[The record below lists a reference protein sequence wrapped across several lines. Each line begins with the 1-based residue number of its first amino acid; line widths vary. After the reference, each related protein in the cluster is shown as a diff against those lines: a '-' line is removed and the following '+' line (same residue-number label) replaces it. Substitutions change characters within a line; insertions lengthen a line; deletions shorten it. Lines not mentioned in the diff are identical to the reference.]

1 MSATILSTG
10 VALPEYVYPQED
22 VIRYVRDWLAHDP
35 RKAAQ
40 AVSILSNAKVAR
52 RYAVRPAQWYLEHT
66 SVTVRCEVYREEMVR
81 LSESAARQ
89 ALELSGV
96 KAEEIGLIV
105 TTSCTGIMIPPVE
118 SYLMNRMPL
127 PSTVRRM
134 PLTELGCVAGAT
146 ALGHAGEMLRANPAS
161 AALVISAEL
170 ASLTG
175 QLEDFSLANIVA
187 AALFGDGAAAT
198 VIVGEAHP
206 RANGRGASQPSAP
219 AAPPTGNGAGALHPT
234 IVASRSV
241 HFPDTLELMGFRNTD
256 SGLKIF
262 LSPRVPR
269 FIRQELPR
277 YLHPFLEEHG
287 LRLADLRHFLLHPG
301 GRKVLEGLERELGL
315 TREETRLSWEVMRD
329 YGNLSSATVL
339 FLLHLFERSARP
351 EPGDTGLLMAV
362 GPGFAGELVLL
373 RW

>member
-1 MSATILSTG
+1 MLGMSI
-10 VALPEYVYPQED
+10 
-22 VIRYVRDWLAHDP
+22 P
-35 RKAAQ
+35 R
-40 AVSILSNAKVAR
+40 
-52 RYAVRPAQWYLEHT
+52 
-66 SVTVRCEVYREEMVR
+66 
-81 LSESAARQ
+81 
-89 ALELSGV
+89 
-96 KAEEIGLIV
+96 
-105 TTSCTGIMIPPVE
+105 
-118 SYLMNRMPL
+118 
-127 PSTVRRM
+127 
-134 PLTELGCVAGAT
+134 
-146 ALGHAGEMLRANPAS
+146 
-161 AALVISAEL
+161 
-170 ASLTG
+170 
-175 QLEDFSLANIVA
+175 
-187 AALFGDGAAAT
+187 
-198 VIVGEAHP
+198 
-206 RANGRGASQPSAP
+206 
-219 AAPPTGNGAGALHPT
+219 
-234 IVASRSV
+234 
-241 HFPDTLELMGFRNTD
+241 
-256 SGLKIF
+256 F